1 MENNIKKKVNRIGL
15 VGQIL
20 SIVLIVVMA
29 LGCFGCLIGGI
40 ALAVLP
46 NDAVTI
52 GVNGDMDITVGKGLI
67 GRWMDEIPDTDQLN
81 AQMSVNGTDYTDMY
95 LEKTEEGLVVHA
107 TAERA
112 EFSLNRLASA
122 VFTGLVYC
130 AMLLVVFIFLKRLCD
145 GFRKCDTP
153 FSDDV
158 IRRMSVFA
166 WVLMGGAVLSSVAEA
181 IGNAMIRRSIDL
193 SFALNPS
200 GMNTGLDVSFHF
212 GPILIALLVLFLTVI
227 FRYGAQL
234 QRQADETL

>member
-20 SIVLIVVMA
+20 SIILIVVMA
-29 LGCFGCLIGGI
+29 AGCFGCLIGGI

-81 AQMSVNGTDYTDMY
+81 AQMSVNGTDYTDMH
-95 LEKTEEGLVVHA
+95 LEKTNEGLVVRA

-112 EFSLNRLASA
+112 EFSLNRLAFA

-166 WVLMGGAVLSSVAEA
+166 WVLVGGAVVSSIAEA
-181 IGNAMIRRSIDL
+181 IGNALINRSLDL
-193 SFALNPS
+193 SFSLNPA
-200 GMNTGLDVSFHF
+200 GMSNGLEVSFSF
-212 GPILIALLVLFLTVI
+212 APIIIALIVLFLTMI

-234 QRQADETL
+234 QKEADETL